1 MNQKRKSKEIE
12 DSRTQP
18 KMKTKCPQK
27 KLRQKKK
34 VKACPLNIKTPN
46 QVPRKLLITL
56 PPKCVQHMKVK
67 SFSITLRVTVG

>member
-1 MNQKRKSKEIE
+1 MNQKRKSKE
-12 DSRTQP
+12 
-18 KMKTKCPQK
+18 K

-34 VKACPLNIKTPN
+34 VKACPLNIKTQN

-56 PPKCVQHMKVK
+56 PPKCVQQMKVK

>member
-1 MNQKRKSKEIE
+1 MSQKKKCKEIE
-12 DSRTQP
+12 DSRTQQ

-34 VKACPLNIKTPN
+34 VKAYPLNLKTKN
-46 QVPRKLLITL
+46 QLPRKLLITL
-56 PPKCVQHMKVK
+56 PPKCVQQLKVK

>member
-1 MNQKRKSKEIE
+1 MTHKKQNKEIE
-12 DSRTQP
+12 DSRTQQ
-18 KMKTKCPQK
+18 KKKTKCPQK

-34 VKACPLNIKTPN
+34 VKACPLNIKTQN